1 MLLFVLVPSFL
12 MAQEKIG
19 NKIYKYG
26 DVYQSIQGPTLIA
39 FDEADAKTMSKTL
52 EYFSKAG
59 AYVKSW
65 NTLFLPGSNVTED
78 EFSNTLDKNNIETL
92 ILIDIIDSSDATM
105 SRTVSTAYASVN
117 QKRERSGSSSSD
129 RSSSS
134 SNGRSS
140 SSSNSEWN
148 ATAKA
153 KSTSTSSAVSTTKN
167 SNYITEMS
175 LRLTIFS
182 KKDGF
187 KEPVAVVEGRA
198 TNESPDTTAD
208 QIARRIVR
216 RMAKALD
223 EERAF

>member
-78 EFSNTLDKNNIETL
+78 EFSSTLDKNNIETL
-92 ILIDIIDSSDATM
+92 IIIDIIDSSDAMM
-105 SRTVSTAYASVN
+105 SRTQSP
-117 QKRERSGSSSSD
+117 Q
-129 RSSSS
+129 
-134 SNGRSS
+134 
-140 SSSNSEWN
+140 
-148 ATAKA
+148 
-153 KSTSTSSAVSTTKN
+153 
-167 SNYITEMS
+167 
-175 LRLTIFS
+175 
-182 KKDGF
+182 
-187 KEPVAVVEGRA
+187 
-198 TNESPDTTAD
+198 TNEITMDLPMPKTNSKQPLKKT
-208 QIARRIVR
+208 
-216 RMAKALD
+216 LD
-223 EERAF
+223 PRNQTMI